1 MILSFIHQPMLK
13 ITATGFLM
21 LLLVSHA
28 QAQSQLKELIEISTS
43 NYPELQAKRLETEAA
58 QSQVRYER
66 SDFLPSLDGSYQMV
80 YSTNNNITGMFLP
93 GLVMPISGPPVA
105 ENTMDFT
112 YGSAASLL
120 MNWSPFT
127 FGKRESRIQSAK
139 FGQELAQHQE
149 SLAILEHQVRFT
161 EAYLNYWAAASMA
174 QAAEKNKERFQTNL
188 ELSKTL
194 VDNGLRPGVDSA
206 QFRSLFVRSKIET
219 LQAQKSSESF
229 LAQVREL
236 LGEDQ
241 KEIGIDPKLKRQFLP
256 QVEEPME
263 NHPLLQSSRSR
274 TLLAEAK
281 KTELNRSLL
290 PDLNLWG
297 TAFARGSAILF
308 EGGFNEPTDGL
319 SFSRYNYGVGFQVAV
334 PILQFARTSR
344 LVQKQNSLISAAE
357 AYEMQ
362 VERSLKKDRTIAK
375 VALEKALEA
384 AILAPEYVQAAE
396 YSYQALQARYDAGL
410 INLNELVQ
418 GQADLAKAEAES
430 IKVMA
435 EMWKALLY
443 YAAVSGNMDF
453 FLQNLN

>member
-1 MILSFIHQPMLK
+1 MFK
-13 ITATGFLM
+13 KTATGFLF
-21 LLLVSHA
+21 LLMFYQA
-28 QAQSQLKELIEISTS
+28 QAQSQLKELLEISTA

-58 QSQVRYER
+58 QRLVQYER

-93 GLVMPISGPPVA
+93 GLVLPISGPPVP

-120 MNWSPFT
+120 MNWNPFT
-127 FGKRESRIQSAK
+127 FGKRASKIQTAK

-149 SLAILEHQVRFT
+149 TLTILEHQVRFT
-161 EAYLNYWAAASMA
+161 EAYLNYWAAASMSL
-174 QAAEKNKERFQTNL
+174 AAEKNKYRFETNL

-206 QFRSLFVRSKIET
+206 QFRALFVRSKIDY
-219 LQAQKSSESF
+219 LQAQKSAESY
-229 LAQVREL
+229 LAKVREL

-241 KEIGIDPKLKRQFLP
+241 KEIGIDPNLQRTVAVQTG
-256 QVEEPME
+256 EPLD

-274 TLLAEAK
+274 TLMEASR
-281 KTELNRSLL
+281 KTELNRSLM
-290 PDLNLWG
+290 PELNLWG

-308 EGGFNEPTDGL
+308 EGGFNDPTDGL
-319 SFSRYNYGVGFQVAV
+319 AFSRYNYGVGFQVAV
-334 PILQFARTSR
+334 PILQFARTSKM
-344 LVQKQNSLISAAE
+344 VQRQNSLISAAE

-362 VERSLKKDRTIAK
+362 VERSLDKDRTVAK
-375 VALEKALEA
+375 VTLEKALESA
-384 AILAPEYVQAAE
+384 ALAPEYVQAAE

-443 YAAVSGNMDF
+443 YAAVSGDMDF

>member
-1 MILSFIHQPMLK
+1 MYTK
-13 ITATGFLM
+13 TATGCLM
-21 LLLVSHA
+21 LLLVYQTH
-28 QAQSQLKELIEISTS
+28 AQSQLRELLEISTA
-43 NYPELQAKRLETEAA
+43 NYPELLAKRLETEAA

-80 YSTNNNITGMFLP
+80 YSTNNNITGMFFP
-93 GLVMPISGPPVA
+93 GQILPISGPPVA

-112 YGSAASLL
+112 YGSATSLL

-127 FGKRESRIQSAK
+127 FGKRSSKIQSAK
-139 FGQELAQHQE
+139 FGQELAQNQE
-149 SLAILEHQVRFT
+149 SLAILEHQVRFI

-174 QAAEKNKERFQTNL
+174 IAAEKNRDRYQTNL

-206 QFRSLFVRSKIET
+206 QFRSLFVRSKIDY
-219 LQAQKSSESF
+219 LQAQKSAESF
-229 LAQVREL
+229 MARVREL

-241 KEIGIDPKLKRQFLP
+241 KEIGIDPNLQRQFTP
-256 QVEEPME
+256 QVEEPMD

-274 TLLAEAK
+274 TLMAAAK

-290 PDLNLWG
+290 PDLNFWG

-308 EGGFNEPTDGL
+308 EGGFNDPTDGL

-334 PILQFARTSR
+334 PILQFARTSK
-344 LVQKQNSLISAAE
+344 LVQRQNSLISASE

-362 VERSLKKDRTIAK
+362 VERALDKDRTVAK
-375 VALEKALEA
+375 VTLEKALESA
-384 AILAPEYVQAAE
+384 ALAPEYVQAAE

-443 YAAVSGNMDF
+443 YAAVSGDMDV

>member
-1 MILSFIHQPMLK
+1 
-13 ITATGFLM
+13 
-21 LLLVSHA
+21 
-28 QAQSQLKELIEISTS
+28 
-43 NYPELQAKRLETEAA
+43 AA

-80 YSTNNNITGMFLP
+80 YSTNNNITGMFFP
-93 GLVMPISGPPVA
+93 GQILPISGPPVA

-112 YGSAASLL
+112 YGSATSLL

-127 FGKRESRIQSAK
+127 FGKRSSKIQSAK
-139 FGQELAQHQE
+139 FGQELAQNQE

-174 QAAEKNKERFQTNL
+174 LAAEKNRDRYQTNL

-206 QFRSLFVRSKIET
+206 QFRSLFVRSKIDY
-219 LQAQKSSESF
+219 LQAQKSAESF
-229 LAQVREL
+229 MARVREL

-241 KEIGIDPKLKRQFLP
+241 KEIGIDPNLQRQFTP
-256 QVEEPME
+256 QVEEPMD

-274 TLLAEAK
+274 TLMAAAQ

-290 PDLNLWG
+290 PDLNFWG

-334 PILQFARTSR
+334 PILQFARTSK
-344 LVQKQNSLISAAE
+344 LVQKQNSLIFAAE

-362 VERSLKKDRTIAK
+362 VERALDKDRTVAK
-375 VALEKALEA
+375 VTLEKALESA
-384 AILAPEYVQAAE
+384 SLAPEYVQAAE

-418 GQADLAKAEAES
+418 GQADLAKAESES

>member
-1 MILSFIHQPMLK
+1 MLK

>member
-1 MILSFIHQPMLK
+1 MLK
-13 ITATGFLM
+13 KTATSFF
-21 LLLVSHA
+21 LLLLSCQI
-28 QAQSQLKELIEISTS
+28 QAQSQLKELLDISTA
-43 NYPELQAKRLETEAA
+43 NYPELKAKHLETEAA
-58 QSQVRYER
+58 QKVVQYER

-80 YSTNNNITGMFLP
+80 YSTNNNITGMFFP
-93 GLVMPISGPPVA
+93 GQILPISGPPVA

-112 YGSAASLL
+112 YGSATSLL

-127 FGKRESRIQSAK
+127 FGKRESKIQSAR

-174 QAAEKNKERFQTNL
+174 QAAEKNKDRFETNL
-188 ELSKTL
+188 QLSKTL

-206 QFRSLFVRSKIET
+206 QFRSLFIRSKIDY
-219 LQAQKSSESF
+219 LQTQKSAESF
-229 LAQVREL
+229 LARVREL

-241 KEIGIDPKLKRQFLP
+241 KEIALDPNLERQFTS

-263 NHPLLQSSRSR
+263 NHPLLQSSRTR
-274 TLLAEAK
+274 TLLAYSQ

-297 TAFARGSAILF
+297 TTFARGSAILF
-308 EGGFNEPTDGL
+308 EGGFNDPTDGL
-319 SFSRYNYGVGFQVAV
+319 AFSKYNYGVGFQVSV
-334 PILQFARTSR
+334 PILQFARTSK
-344 LVQKQNSLISAAE
+344 LVQRQNSLISAAE

-362 VERSLKKDRTIAK
+362 VERALEKDRTVAK
-375 VALEKALEA
+375 VTLEKALESA
-384 AILAPEYVQAAE
+384 YLAPEYVQAAE

-418 GQADLAKAEAES
+418 GQADLARAEAES

>member
-1 MILSFIHQPMLK
+1 MFK
-13 ITATGFLM
+13 KTATGLLL
-21 LLLVSHA
+21 LLLVNQT
-28 QAQSQLKELIEISTS
+28 QAQSQLKELLEISTA
-43 NYPELQAKRLETEAA
+43 NYPELQAKRLETAAA

-80 YSTNNNITGMFLP
+80 YSTNNNITGMFFP
-93 GLVMPISGPPVA
+93 GQVLPISGPPVL
-105 ENTMDFT
+105 ENSFDFVF
-112 YGSAASLL
+112 GSAASLL

-127 FGKRESRIQSAK
+127 FGKRESKIQTAK

-149 SLAILEHQVRFT
+149 ALSILEHQVRFT

-174 QAAEKNKERFQTNL
+174 MAAERNRDRYQTNL

-206 QFRSLFVRSKIET
+206 QFRSIFVRSKIDY
-219 LQAQKSSESF
+219 LQAQKSAESF
-229 LAQVREL
+229 MARVREL

-241 KEIGIDPKLKRQFLP
+241 KEIGIDPNLQRQFTP
-256 QVEEPME
+256 EVEEPMG
-263 NHPLLQSSRSR
+263 NHPLLKSSRSR
-274 TLLAEAK
+274 TLLAAAQ

-290 PDLNLWG
+290 PDLNFWG
-297 TAFARGSAILF
+297 TAFARGSAIQF
-308 EGGFNEPTDGL
+308 EGGFNNPTDGL

-334 PILQFARTSR
+334 PILQFARTSK
-344 LVQKQNSLISAAE
+344 LVQRQNSLISAAE

-362 VERSLKKDRTIAK
+362 IERGLEKDRT
-375 VALEKALEA
+375 VARITLEKALEA
-384 AILAPEYVQAAE
+384 AQLAPEYVQAAA
-396 YSYQALQARYDAGL
+396 YSYEALQARYDAGL

-435 EMWKALLY
+435 EMWKALL
-443 YAAVSGNMDF
+443 F
-453 FLQNLN
+453 T